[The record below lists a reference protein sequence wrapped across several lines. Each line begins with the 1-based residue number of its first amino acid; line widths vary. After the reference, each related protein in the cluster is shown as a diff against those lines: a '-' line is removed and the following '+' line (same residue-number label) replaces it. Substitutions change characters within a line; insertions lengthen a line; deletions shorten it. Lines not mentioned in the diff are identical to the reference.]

1 MHTKINGIGM
11 YLPEKTYTSEE
22 VEEMAG
28 FSRLGVKKGLVR
40 MLTGCKTRH
49 YAADDEWCS
58 DIAAKAGQAAI
69 EDSDLEAN
77 DIDAVIFG
85 AITRDFAEPA
95 TVNRVVEILGIKDC
109 YAFDIFNACN
119 AFIGGIDLAD
129 SLIKTGKAKNVLVT
143 CGEVLSRWTKF
154 DYTDKDEL
162 LMRAPVSLSVGDGG
176 GAFIISAADDSD
188 PGAVLETRF
197 KTISGLWEHGVI
209 WGGGVVYPKDPDKLF
224 VPGTVKALTDRHT
237 EIATEFVRPILE
249 KTGWTV
255 GDVDCF
261 LPTQI
266 AKWVVR
272 NGRMALNASED
283 QFFEVIET
291 TGNVGACNIALTTCM
306 ARDAGRIGK
315 GSRIVMVGGAAGMNV
330 GAITAVL

>member
-1 MHTKINGIGM
+1 MHTKISGIGM

-40 MLTGCKTRH
+40 MLTGCESRH
-49 YAADDEWCS
+49 YAAENEWCS
-58 DIAAKAGQAAI
+58 DIAAKAGLAAI
-69 EDSDLEAN
+69 EDSRLAPD

-95 TVNRVVEILGIKDC
+95 TVNRVVEILGINDC

-143 CGEVLSRWTKF
+143 CGEILSRWTKF
-154 DYTDKDEL
+154 DYSDKEEL

-176 GAFIISAADDSD
+176 GAFIVSAADDSD
-188 PGAVLETRF
+188 ESCILETKF
-197 KTISGLWEHGVI
+197 KTIPSLWEHGVI
-209 WGGGVVYPKDPDKLF
+209 WGGGVVYPNASDKLF
-224 VPGTVKALTDRHT
+224 VPGTVKALTDKHT
-237 EIATEFVRPILE
+237 EIATQFVRPVLE
-249 KTGWTV
+249 KTGWAV
-255 GDVDCF
+255 EDVDCF

-266 AKWVVR
+266 AKWVVKNSR
-272 NGRMALNASED
+272 AALNASAD
-283 QFFEVIET
+283 QFYEVIET

-306 ARDAGRIGK
+306 ARDAGKIGK